1 MSSTPLPFTSAIGA
15 RAELRAD
22 CSNCFALCCTA
33 LGFSRSADFAED
45 KAVGA
50 PCRHLGSD
58 HSCTVHDSLR
68 SRGFRG
74 CTVFDC
80 FGAGQAVSQ
89 RLFGGVGWRDRPDT
103 RQSMFAA
110 FTTVKLLHEMLWYLA
125 EVGERTYD
133 PDHAD
138 EARSVTNTITTLTA
152 SGPEEV
158 LSADVENLH
167 LTVRVLLMDVS
178 AEIRSRY
185 FAEGDRRDRRLTPG
199 ADLAEIDLRGL
210 PLCGAD
216 LRGACLIAADLRH
229 CDVTGV
235 DLLGADLRDVRV
247 EGTDLSG
254 ALFLTQSQVNSAQ
267 GDDRTRLPA
276 GIERPRHW
284 NAE

>member
-1 MSSTPLPFTSAIGA
+1 M
-15 RAELRAD
+15 
-22 CSNCFALCCTA
+22 
-33 LGFSRSADFAED
+33 
-45 KAVGA
+45 
-50 PCRHLGSD
+50 
-58 HSCTVHDSLR
+58 
-68 SRGFRG
+68 
-74 CTVFDC
+74 
-80 FGAGQAVSQ
+80 SQ

-138 EARSVTNTITTLTA
+138 EARSVTNTITALTA

-167 LTVRVLLMDVS
+167 LTVSVLLMDVS

-247 EGTDLSG
+247 EGADLSG

-267 GDDRTRLPA
+267 GDERTCLPA